1 MLLNLCAT
9 SSYYLRQILLLV
21 FTKLKLPTHVH
32 IDMISL
38 CQLIMSIVLV
48 WSVRNGSG
56 LLSGLRVRVAQA
68 AGLQRKS
75 LGRAPYAL
83 GSGSYCTAIRE
94 SLLRFH

>member
-32 IDMISL
+32 MISL
-38 CQLIMSIVLV
+38 CQLIMAIVLV
-48 WSVRNGSG
+48 WSVRNCSG

-68 AGLQRKS
+68 VGLQRKS
-75 LGRAPYAL
+75 QGRAPYAL